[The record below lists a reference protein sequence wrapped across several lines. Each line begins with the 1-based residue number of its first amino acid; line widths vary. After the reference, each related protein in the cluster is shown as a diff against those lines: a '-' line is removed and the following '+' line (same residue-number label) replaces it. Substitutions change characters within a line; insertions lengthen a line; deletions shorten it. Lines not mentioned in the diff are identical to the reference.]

1 MSKVGV
7 IGAGFVGSTSAYA
20 MMLQGTCS
28 EIVLIDMD
36 EKRAVAEAADIAHG
50 TPLAYG
56 TRVVAGGYG
65 DLKGASVV
73 VISAGSNQKPGESRL
88 DLLARNAAI
97 FATIVPQIVAVA
109 PEAVVVI
116 ASNPVDIMTAVTKAL
131 YPHPERVLG
140 SGTILDSARF
150 RQLVAEKAQVSAKHV
165 NAYVVGEHGD
175 SSVCCWSSTII
186 GGLQV
191 DTYMK
196 ERGFSW
202 TDADKKNIESSVR
215 GAAGAI
221 IAGKKATYYG
231 IGVGVA
237 KIVEMI
243 LGDRRGVYTVA
254 TTSLVDDVCLSLP
267 CVIGAGGVQARLM
280 SQLNHDETI
289 ALARSAEILLNAQEG
304 VLKDGKLII

>member
-1 MSKVGV
+1 MSKVAV

-28 EIVLIDMD
+28 EIVLLDMD
-36 EKRAVAEAADIAHG
+36 EQRAAAEAADIAHG

-56 TRVVAGGYG
+56 TRVRAGGYS

-73 VISAGSNQKPGESRL
+73 VIAAGSNQKPGESRL
-88 DLLARNAAI
+88 DLLARNAKI
-97 FATIVPQIVAVA
+97 FAAIVPQVVAVA
-109 PEAVVVI
+109 PKAVLVI

-131 YPHPERVLG
+131 HPHPELVLG

-150 RQLVAEKAQVSAKHV
+150 RQLVAEKAQVNAKHV

-175 SSVCCWSSTII
+175 SSVCCWSSTYI
-186 GGLQV
+186 GGLHI

-196 ERGFSW
+196 ERGF
-202 TDADKKNIESSVR
+202 TFTAKDKSAIEDNVR
-215 GAAGAI
+215 RAAAII

-243 LGDRRGVYTVA
+243 INDRRSVYTVA
-254 TTSLVDDVCLSLP
+254 TNSLVDDVCLSLP

-280 SQLNHDETI
+280 SQLDHDETI
-289 ALARSAEILLNAQEG
+289 GLARSAEILLDAQDG
-304 VLKDGKLII
+304 VLKDGKLLV